1 MRTFWAVYKRELK
14 SYFVSPIFYILAT
27 VFILVV
33 GNTFKDT
40 FIGFSSQTM
49 LALRNYANYGG
60 AAFPMMSVNT
70 VSARLFTLINFNF
83 LLIVPLLTMRIYAE
97 ERKSGTM
104 EMLMTSPVTT
114 AQVLMGKF
122 FSCLSVYTII
132 LLLTVVFNI
141 LIAVMSQ
148 GQLDWSPVA
157 AGYLGSFLF
166 GAAMISIGI
175 FFSSVTENQII
186 AAALALTFTLGLWML
201 IFSAALIRYPLNVV
215 IMYFSPSDH
224 TDSFVNG
231 MIGVKHIVY
240 YLSMTTFW
248 LVLTGISVESA
259 RWRQ

>member
-14 SYFVSPIFYILAT
+14 SYLISPTFYIVAA
-27 VFILVV
+27 VFIIVV

-40 FIGFSSQTM
+40 FIGFSNQTM
-49 LALRNYANYGG
+49 SAMIRQANYGG
-60 AAFPMMSVNT
+60 SFPLMSVNT

-97 ERKSGTM
+97 ERKNGTM
-104 EMLMTSPVTT
+104 ELLMTSPVTT
-114 AQVLMGKF
+114 GQVLMGKF

-132 LLLTVVFNI
+132 MLLTVVFNI
-141 LIAVMSQ
+141 LIDIMSQ
-148 GQLDWSPVA
+148 GQLEWSSLM

-166 GAAMISIGI
+166 GAAMISIGM
-175 FFSSVTENQII
+175 FFSSVTENQIV
-186 AAALALTFTLGLWML
+186 AAALSLTFTLGLWML
-201 IFSAALIRYPLNVV
+201 IFSTSLIRFPLNVIV
-215 IMYFSPSDH
+215 TYFSPSDH

-231 MIGVKHIVY
+231 IIGVKHIVY